1 MKIKLI
7 GLTIFSVLLVGCR
20 KDPGMNCLPS
30 FGYSEESFIKE
41 TKNVKSWDGA
51 LKATAVYER
60 KYNDI
65 SNGEIVDMTEQFDG
79 ELLYNKELGAWEMT
93 DGKYTDD
100 SDEYAILTQMI
111 FPLSEEVDYL
121 LNRKKNIGETY
132 KYCTKP
138 LSVEET
144 LNVGD
149 VSYPNYV
156 VSDCTLVNLYQ
167 WDEFGNMTIFESIAM
182 GSIMINNEYKEL
194 INKTTFIVEYQ
205 YEM

>member
-20 KDPGMNCLPS
+20 KDPVLNSLPS
-30 FGYSEESFIKE
+30 FGFIEESFIKE
-41 TKNVKSWDGA
+41 TKNVKSWNGA

-60 KYNDI
+60 EYKDI

-79 ELLYNKELGAWEMT
+79 ELLYNKELEAWEMT
-93 DGKYTDD
+93 DGKYAND

-132 KYCTKP
+132 RYCTKP

-144 LNVGD
+144 LDVGD
-149 VSYPNYV
+149 MSYPNYV
-156 VSDCTLVNLYQ
+156 VNDCTLIDLYQ

-182 GSIMINNEYKEL
+182 GSTMINNEHKE
-194 INKTTFIVEYQ
+194 IFNKTTFIVRYQ